1 MVVHVEKFQAIILN
15 KKENEAKYKQNM
27 DNNGIEFT
35 RSVKLLVITTDGYLI
50 FDQHKSSLFSRPL
63 CN

>member
-1 MVVHVEKFQAIILN
+1 MVVHVEKFQAIILD

-50 FDQHKSSLFSRPL
+50 FDQHKSSSFSRPL